1 MRFFHKESENPV
13 KSPLDKIP
21 EEINMQRKEY
31 SAGMTKFSFWFSE
44 FKKVVQLQD
53 SGKSL
58 DDIKQMNQAENI
70 FSATTPKRAS
80 QIFNVVSSRI
90 KSLDPSFYRVF
101 KQSDIANQKIIV
113 LIAIME
119 TDSLF
124 FDFVYEV
131 YREKLIIGMVE
142 LADSDLSIFFKN
154 KQLQSEKVAK
164 WTDHTLKT
172 LGKSYKTVLT
182 EAGVIDRSKSNRKIL
197 KPILDRSLEDCL
209 IKNGMAVTLH
219 ALTGVR

>member
-1 MRFFHKESENPV
+1 MP
-13 KSPLDKIP
+13 
-21 EEINMQRKEY
+21 QKEY
-31 SAGMTKFSFWFSE
+31 SAGMTKLSFWFSE
-44 FKKVVQLQD
+44 FKKMVQLQD
-53 SGKSL
+53 RGKSL

-80 QIFNVVSSRI
+80 QIFNAVSIRI
-90 KSLDPSFYRVF
+90 KSLDPSFYSVF

-131 YREKLIIGMVE
+131 YREKLIIGMAE
-142 LADSDLSIFFKN
+142 LADSDFAIFFKN

-172 LGKSYKTVLT
+172 LGKSYKTILT
-182 EAGVIDRSKSNRKIL
+182 EAGVIDRSKGNRKIL

-209 IKNGMAVTLH
+209 IQNGMAVTLH